1 MGIRKAKIAAVVLP
15 LLLFNGF
22 AQAEVKSSAPGGFEV
37 TETVDIKAPARR
49 VYTALGKIGR
59 WWSSKHTVTGNAAN
73 LFLDLGIKGCFCEKG
88 IDGVQRRHMDVVDIA
103 PDQQV
108 RLRGALGPLQGAG
121 VDGALTW
128 TIKPAEG
135 GVTFTQTYNVGGYF
149 PGGLDMIAPHVEQVL
164 HEQLMRFK
172 SFVETGSPENQ
183 SK

>member
-1 MGIRKAKIAAVVLP
+1 MEAAAALLSLLVLCGP
-15 LLLFNGF
+15 
-22 AQAEVKSSAPGGFEV
+22 AQAEVKSSAAGGFEV

-59 WWSSKHTVTGNAAN
+59 WWSSNHTVTGNATN
-73 LFLDLGIKGCFCEKG
+73 MFLDLGIRGCFCERG
-88 IDGVQRRHMDVVDIA
+88 VDGVQRRHMDVVDVA
-103 PDQQV
+103 PDRQV

-128 TIKPAEG
+128 TIKPSDD
-135 GVTFTQTYNVGGYF
+135 GVSFTQSYNVGGYF
-149 PGGLDMIAPHVEQVL
+149 PGGLDMIAPHVDRVL
-164 HEQLMRFK
+164 HEQLARFK